1 MIVFRY
7 LIREVLKAQ
16 IAVLFVLL
24 AIFISQ
30 HFVRVLA
37 NASDGEFPASL
48 VMTLLGLNLPYLAV
62 LVLPLSFFLGIL
74 MAHGR
79 MYAES
84 EMVILHSVGVSEWYI
99 TRVTLLLALINMLIT
114 GVLAVYVTPWAEERQ
129 NQVLEHAQSEAG
141 LAAITQGRFQTSPN
155 GRAVLFVERIGR
167 DNELDKVFV
176 AQLPDPEAEQG
187 QSNIVLAQGGKV
199 IEDETGGQRLQ
210 LRDGVQ
216 YQGTPKQVDFQV
228 VEFGGYQMQIKEQE
242 VNERRRKLSALPI
255 EELMKQEGPES
266 KAEFH
271 WRLAIPLSIPL
282 LTLIAVPMA
291 RVNVRQ
297 GKFAKMFPAILL
309 YLGYFGL
316 MIAGRK
322 ALEDGIIPG
331 YLGMWWIHLSA
342 LILGG
347 LLLGKERPSG
357 VKITGLFKRK
367 QVAS

>member
-16 IAVLFVLL
+16 MAVLLVLL

-37 NASDGEFPASL
+37 DASDGEFPASL

-62 LVLPLSFFLGIL
+62 LVVPLSLFLGIL
-74 MAHGR
+74 VAHGR

-84 EMVILHSVGVSEWYI
+84 EMVVLHGVGVSEWYI
-99 TRVTLLLALINMLIT
+99 TRVTLLIAIANMLFT
-114 GVLAVYVTPWAEERQ
+114 GFLSIYVTPWAEETQ
-129 NQVLEHAQSEAG
+129 NRVLENAQSEAG
-141 LAAITQGRFQTSPN
+141 IAALTQGRFQTSPN

-167 DNELDKVFV
+167 DNQLDKVFV
-176 AQLPDPEAEQG
+176 AQLPDPEDDAG
-187 QSNIVLAQGGKV
+187 QANIVVAKGGSV
-199 IEDETGGQRLQ
+199 VEDDTGAQRLQ
-210 LRDGVQ
+210 LNEGTQ
-216 YQGTPKQVDFQV
+216 YQSTPNQLDYQV
-228 VEFGGYQMQIKEQE
+228 VEFAGYQMEIKEQE
-242 VNERRRKLSALPI
+242 VDERRRKLSALPI
-255 EELMKQEGPES
+255 EQLMDTEGPGAV
-266 KAEFH
+266 AEFH
-271 WRLAIPLSIPL
+271 WRLAIPLAIPFM
-282 LTLIAVPMA
+282 TLIAVPMA

-322 ALEDGIIPG
+322 ALEDEVIPA

-342 LILGG
+342 LFLGI
-347 LLLGKERPSG
+347 LLLGKERPAG
-357 VKITGLFKRK
+357 AKLTGFFKRK
-367 QVAS
+367 KVAA

>member
-30 HFVRVLA
+30 SFVSVLA
-37 NASDGEFPASL
+37 NASDGDFPTSL
-48 VMTLLGLNLPYLAV
+48 VLILLGLNLPELLV
-62 LVLPLSFFLGIL
+62 LVLPLSLFLGIL

-84 EMVILHSVGVSEWYI
+84 EMVILHNVGVSEWYI
-99 TRVTLLLALINMLIT
+99 TRVTLLLAVVNMLIT
-114 GVLAVYVTPWAEERQ
+114 GVLSVYVKPWAEERQ
-129 NQVLEHAQSEAG
+129 NQVFEQGQSEAG
-141 LAAITQGRFQTSPN
+141 LAAITPGRFQTSSN
-155 GRAVLFVERIGR
+155 GRAVLFVEKIDR
-167 DNELDKVFV
+167 DNELKKVFV
-176 AQLPDPEAEQG
+176 AQLPDPDAESG
-187 QSNIVLAQGGKV
+187 LSYIVVAHGGKV
-199 IEDETGGQRLQ
+199 IEDDTGAQRLQ
-210 LRDGVQ
+210 LHDGVQ
-216 YQGTPKQVDFQV
+216 YQTTTKQVDFQV
-228 VEFGGYQMQIKEQE
+228 IEFGRYQMEIKDQE
-242 VNERRRKLSALPI
+242 VNERGLELSALPLK
-255 EELMKQEGPES
+255 ELMAIEGPES
-266 KAEFH
+266 NAEFH

-322 ALEDGIIPG
+322 ALEDGVLPG

-342 LILGG
+342 LFFGV
-347 LLLGKERPSG
+347 LLLGKERTSG
-357 VKITGLFKRK
+357 IKLTGLFKRK
-367 QVAS
+367 QGIA

>member
-16 IAVLFVLL
+16 MAVLLVLL

-37 NASDGEFPASL
+37 DASDGEFPASL

-62 LVLPLSFFLGIL
+62 LVVPLSLFLGIL
-74 MAHGR
+74 VAHGR

-84 EMVILHSVGVSEWYI
+84 EMVVFHGVGISEWYI
-99 TRVTLLLALINMLIT
+99 TRVTLLLAVFNMLFT
-114 GVLAVYVTPWAEERQ
+114 GFLSIYVTPWAEETQ
-129 NQVLEHAQSEAG
+129 NRVLEKAQSEAG
-141 LAAITQGRFQTSPN
+141 LAALTQGRFQTSPN

-167 DNELDKVFV
+167 DNRLDKVFV
-176 AQLPDPEAEQG
+176 AQLPEPTDALG
-187 QSNIVLAQGGKV
+187 QVNIVVAQGGSV
-199 IEDETGGQRLQ
+199 VEDSSGAQRLK
-210 LRDGVQ
+210 LNDGIQ
-216 YQGTPKQVDFQV
+216 YQSTAKSLDYQVAD
-228 VEFGGYQMQIKEQE
+228 FGGYEMQIKEQE
-242 VNERRRKLSALPI
+242 VDQRRRKLSALPI
-255 EELMKQEGPES
+255 DQLLATEGPGAV
-266 KAEFH
+266 AEFH
-271 WRLAIPLSIPL
+271 WRLAIPIAILFM
-282 LTLIAVPMA
+282 TMIAVPMS

-322 ALEDGIIPG
+322 ALEDEVVPA

-342 LILGG
+342 FILGV
-347 LLLGKERPSG
+347 LLLGKERPTG
-357 VKITGLFKRK
+357 VRLKGLLKRK
-367 QVAS
+367 KAAT